1 MKPVMRRSEMTTA
14 KAAQTHIALKVLKSI
29 NEGHEPD
36 AVDVEILRSLYPD
49 FPTPLPLTWR
59 AGQS

>member
-36 AVDVEILRSLYPD
+36 SIDVEILR
-49 FPTPLPLTWR
+49 F
-59 AGQS
+59 G